1 MSNKIS
7 LKSLTGL
14 IGIPLTMLA
23 LSITDAS
30 AEQSGQFKREVLSE
44 NQVELPSNTVNART
58 IKVTIP
64 AAFKTPDH
72 THDGPGPR
80 YVVKGKL
87 KVVEGDKVGVYSAGD
102 VFWESGE
109 LMSVENVGKG
119 DAELIIFEIAQPK
132 KQQVPK

>member
-1 MSNKIS
+1 MLNKIR

-44 NQVELPSNTVNART
+44 NQVELTSNTVNAKT

-64 AAFKTPDH
+64 ASFKTPDH
-72 THDGPGPR
+72 THEGPGPR

-87 KVVEGDKVGVYSAGD
+87 KVIEGDKVGVYSAGD

-119 DAELIIFEIAQPK
+119 DAELIIFEISSPK
-132 KQQVPK
+132 KQQEPK

>member
-1 MSNKIS
+1 MLNKPN
-7 LKSLTGL
+7 LKLLTCL
-14 IGIPLTMLA
+14 VGIPLTMLT
-23 LSITDAS
+23 LILTDAS

-44 NQVELPSNTVNART
+44 NQVELTSNAVNART

-64 AAFKTPDH
+64 QGFKTPDH

-87 KVVEGDKVGVYSAGD
+87 KVIEAGKTGEYWAGD

-119 DAELIIFEIAQPK
+119 NAELIIFELAPPKQPEAK
-132 KQQVPK
+132 